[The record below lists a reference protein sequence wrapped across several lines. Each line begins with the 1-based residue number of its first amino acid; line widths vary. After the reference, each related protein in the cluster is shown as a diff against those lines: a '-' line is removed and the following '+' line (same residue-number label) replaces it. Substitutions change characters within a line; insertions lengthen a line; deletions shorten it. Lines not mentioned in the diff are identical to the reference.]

1 MADALLDRLRH
12 VTSRQNSLVKELRH
26 ASTRSEA
33 TEDGYIAVEGVRVL
47 EEVLRSGLRLKAV
60 FFAESAQ
67 ERAKRLLPQIG
78 AHTETISLPDEV
90 FRSCCST
97 ENPQGVA
104 ALARLKQFPVEDVLD
119 APEPLILGSA
129 GVQDPGNF
137 GTMIR
142 SAEAF
147 GATGVI
153 SGEGT
158 VSEMNPKVARASAGS
173 LFRLPIL
180 RMRNEEIVAKLRDH
194 NIRIA
199 ATSSHKGVA
208 LDEADLRG
216 PLAVFVGSEGGGV
229 PKELLGEV
237 DEMIV
242 IPHSVRVESLNV
254 GIAASILLYEAARQR
269 RRGEG

>member
-26 ASTRSEA
+26 ASTQAEA
-33 TEDGYIAVEGVRVL
+33 TDDGYIAVEGMRVL
-47 EEVLRSGLRLKAV
+47 EEALRSGLRLKAV

-67 ERAKRLLPQIG
+67 DRAKRLLPQIA
-78 AHTETISLPDEV
+78 AHTETLSLPDEV

-97 ENPQGVA
+97 DNPQGVA
-104 ALARLKQFPVEDVLD
+104 ALAKIKPVRAEDVLD
-119 APEPLILGSA
+119 APDPLILGSA

-147 GATGVI
+147 GATAVLA
-153 SGEGT
+153 GEGT

-173 LFRLPIL
+173 LFRLPVL
-180 RMRNEEIVAKLRDH
+180 RLQNSEIVSKLRDH
-194 NIRIA
+194 GIRLA

-216 PLAVFVGSEGGGV
+216 PLAIFVGSEGAGI

-237 DEMIV
+237 DEMII
-242 IPHSVRVESLNV
+242 IPHSTRVESLNV
-254 GIAASILLYEAARQR
+254 GIASSILLYEAARQR

>member
-26 ASTRSEA
+26 ASTQAAA
-33 TEDGYIAVEGVRVL
+33 TDDGYIAVEGVRAL
-47 EEVLRSGLRLKAV
+47 EEALRSGLRLKAV
-60 FFAESAQ
+60 FFAESAH
-67 ERAKRLLPQIG
+67 ERAKRLLPQIA
-78 AHTETISLPDEV
+78 AHTEPLSLPDEV

-104 ALARLKQFPVEDVLD
+104 ALAKLKHFAAEDVLD

-147 GATGVI
+147 GATAVLAGD
-153 SGEGT
+153 GT
-158 VSEMNPKVARASAGS
+158 VSELNPKVARASAGS

-180 RMRNEEIVAKLRDH
+180 HMANTEIVRKLRDH
-194 NIRIA
+194 NIRVA

-216 PLAVFVGSEGGGV
+216 PLAIFVGSEGAGV

-242 IPHSVRVESLNV
+242 IPHSTRVESLNV